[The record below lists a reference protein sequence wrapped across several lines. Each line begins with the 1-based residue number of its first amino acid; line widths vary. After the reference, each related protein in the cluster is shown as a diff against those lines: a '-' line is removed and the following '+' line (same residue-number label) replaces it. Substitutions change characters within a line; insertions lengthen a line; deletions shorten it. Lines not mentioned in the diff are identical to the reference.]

1 MVDDDIAIQN
11 LFAVKHF
18 EDNSINVDRAELL
31 SLSICSFCDS
41 SNLTVAEVSHDLLDE
56 SADVQQGLTTGST
69 F

>member
-41 SNLTVAEVSHDLLDE
+41 SNLTEPKSVMIY
-56 SADVQQGLTTGST
+56 
-69 F
+69 